1 MFIHVNV
8 YCWYTDPGMFLSL
21 SLRVMPSLSRL
32 WHASLS
38 DHHKS
43 ARLQTIVGN
52 LASPK
57 VIKREMDL
65 ICNSF
70 KSSDGRNNFQGDDDD
85 GSNAGEFQVRK
96 VDDRGEIYA
105 KYVFQEAVLELSIK
119 MPAAYPL
126 QAAQVMSPPC
136 ASI

>member
-1 MFIHVNV
+1 
-8 YCWYTDPGMFLSL
+8 MFLSL

-43 ARLQTIVGN
+43 ARLQTIVGT
-52 LASPK
+52 LASPN

-70 KSSDGRNNFQGDDDD
+70 KSSGGSGNNKVDDDD
-85 GSNAGEFQVRK
+85 DDDDSNAGEFQVRK

-105 KYVFQEAVLELSIK
+105 KYTFQEAVLELSIK

-126 QAAQVMSPPC
+126 QSAQVILTPC
-136 ASI
+136 ASK